1 MRTKIDYGIDLGT
14 TNSAI
19 ARMEN
24 GKPVIIKSDVQ
35 KDTLPSSVA
44 VTPRKSIIVGDAAL
58 AAHRKEKLRAAENS
72 GIVPN
77 SYLEFKTTMGTDITY
92 PSSFLDK
99 KFNSEELSSEVLLK
113 LKSFVKDENVNSI
126 VITVPARFK
135 VPQNEATIKAAK
147 LAGFEVVELLQE
159 PIAAS
164 IAYGL
169 DAKNKDGI
177 WLVFDFGG
185 GTFDVALVKV
195 VQGVMTV
202 IDTAGDNNL
211 GGKDLD
217 LAMVDKLII
226 PYLDEN
232 YSIKSFLKDAVKK
245 EILRTAMKGYAED
258 AKVQLSDNPTVD
270 IATFPGDIR
279 ATDDEGT
286 EFNLNMTITQDELA
300 DVFSPIYQKAIDITK
315 NILTKNNLKGS
326 QLECLILVGGPTFS
340 PIVQNMLKKQITE
353 NVIAKNQM
361 TSVAIGAALYAST
374 KEIGVVATPP
384 PVGTIALDLK
394 YDAAVVGEE
403 VRINVKVA
411 QGSLN
416 KSIPEKLFVVID
428 RDDKVFKSDKK
439 QISERASLIDLLL
452 NKDTSN
458 YFTINLTDD
467 KGNKLEC
474 QPNNFTILEGITTP
488 HAPLPY
494 AWGIEVWNEQKKLS
508 VFEPLKGL
516 EKNQIQNGAVGISN
530 KLRIPKQITGGKV
543 TDVLRIPLYQGEDD
557 ATGKSSFHSNH
568 VVDVIITGETIPGVL
583 PANSEL
589 EVTLKF
595 DNNGTP
601 TCSAFF
607 PLLNHTEE
615 VKVVIEK
622 SAQVDAKWLLKEIK
636 ADINKAEELNEEN
649 NNQLLEK
656 CFSDLNQ
663 LLKDFKNEEG
673 SENGKIRILDDLRK
687 IRLIIEGEADKVE
700 WPKTKQELK
709 DTYYK
714 AEEIVEQISNSG
726 LGSNLNMQKVNAQ
739 LHDFN
744 TKVDQIIIAEDSQL
758 AKETIENID
767 NFIRAIIGGVMPD
780 DGEREANFIEY
791 ADDNFSTIIWIN
803 ASRAR
808 EHINQAKSNINNGG
822 SLQQL
827 KQLCQNISDLI
838 DRTDPRQPRDIPKT
852 N

>member
-24 GKPVIIKSDVQ
+24 GKPVILKSDVQ
-35 KDTLPSSVA
+35 MDTLPSCIA
-44 VTPRKSIIVGDAAL
+44 VTPRKSIIQGVAA
-58 AAHRKEKLRAAENS
+58 AKAYRTEKLRALELNNDGASNA
-72 GIVPN
+72 
-77 SYLEFKTTMGTDITY
+77 YLEFKTTMGTDIPY
-92 PSSFLDK
+92 PSSFLNK
-99 KFNSEELSSEVLLK
+99 EFTSEELSAEILLK

-135 VPQNEATIKAAK
+135 VPQNEATIKAGK

-211 GGKDLD
+211 GGKNLD

-232 YSIKSFLKDAVKK
+232 YSIKSFLKEPKK
-245 EILRTAMKGYAED
+245 EILRNAMKGYAED
-258 AKVQLSDNPTVD
+258 AKVQLSDNPTTD

-286 EFNLNMTITQDELA
+286 EFNLNMTISQEQLA
-300 DVFSPIYQKAIDITK
+300 EVFSPIYQKAIDITK
-315 NILTKNNLKGS
+315 KILSKNNLKGS
-326 QLECLILVGGPTFS
+326 QLECLILVGGPTYS
-340 PIVQNMLKKQITE
+340 PIVQNMLKEQITE

-374 KEIGVVATPP
+374 KEIGVVTPPP

-403 VRINVKVA
+403 VRINVKLA
-411 QGSLN
+411 QGSS
-416 KSIPEKLFVVID
+416 KKEIPENLFVVID

-530 KLRIPKQITGGKV
+530 KLKIPKQITGGKV

-557 ATGKSSFHSNH
+557 AAGKSSFHSNH

-615 VKVVIEK
+615 IKVVIEK
-622 SAQVDAKWLLKEIK
+622 SAQVDGKWLLKEIK
-636 ADINKAEELNEEN
+636 SDIQKAEALNDEN
-649 NNQLLEK
+649 AKPILSK
-656 CFSDLNQ
+656 CISDLNI
-663 LLKDFKNEEG
+663 LLGDFKNEEG
-673 SENGKIRILDDLRK
+673 NENGKIRILDDLRK

-709 DTYYK
+709 DSYYK
-714 AEEIVEQISNSG
+714 AEEIVEQISSSG

-744 TKVDQIIIAEDSQL
+744 TKVDQIIIAEDSQM

-767 NFIRAIIGGVMPD
+767 DFIRAIIGGVMPD

-808 EHINQAKSNINNGG
+808 ENINQAKSNINNGG

-838 DRTDPRQPRDIPKT
+838 DRTDPRQPKDIPQT
-852 N
+852 

>member
-24 GKPVIIKSDVQ
+24 GKPVILKSDVQ
-35 KDTLPSSVA
+35 MDTLPSCIA
-44 VTPRKSIIVGDAAL
+44 VTPRKSIIQGVAA
-58 AAHRKEKLRAAENS
+58 AKAYRTEKLRALELNNDGASNA
-72 GIVPN
+72 
-77 SYLEFKTTMGTDITY
+77 YLEFKTTMGTDIPY
-92 PSSFLDK
+92 PSSFLNK
-99 KFNSEELSSEVLLK
+99 EFTSEELSAEILLK

-135 VPQNEATIKAAK
+135 VPQNEATIKAGK

-211 GGKDLD
+211 GGKNLD

-232 YSIKSFLKDAVKK
+232 YSIKSFLKEQKK
-245 EILRTAMKGYAED
+245 EILRNAMKGYAED
-258 AKVQLSDNPTVD
+258 AKVQLSDNPTTD

-279 ATDDEGT
+279 ANDDEGT
-286 EFNLNMTITQDELA
+286 EFNLNMTISQEQLA
-300 DVFSPIYQKAIDITK
+300 EVFSPIYQKAIDITK
-315 NILTKNNLKGS
+315 KILTKNNLKGS
-326 QLECLILVGGPTFS
+326 QLECLILVGGPTYS
-340 PIVQNMLKKQITE
+340 PIVQNMLKEQITE

-374 KEIGVVATPP
+374 KEIGVVAPPP
-384 PVGTIALDLK
+384 PVGSIALDLK

-403 VRINVKVA
+403 VRINVKLA
-411 QGSLN
+411 QGSS
-416 KSIPEKLFVVID
+416 KKAIPENLFVVID

-530 KLRIPKQITGGKV
+530 KLKIPKQITGGKV

-557 ATGKSSFHSNH
+557 AAGKSSFHSNH

-615 VKVVIEK
+615 IKVVIEK
-622 SAQVDAKWLLKEIK
+622 SAQVDGKWLLKEIK
-636 ADINKAEELNEEN
+636 SDIQKAEALNDEN
-649 NNQLLEK
+649 PKPILAK
-656 CFSDLNQ
+656 CISDLNI
-663 LLKDFKNEEG
+663 LLGDFKNEEG
-673 SENGKIRILDDLRK
+673 NENGKIRILDDLRK

-709 DTYYK
+709 DSYYK
-714 AEEIVEQISNSG
+714 AEEIVEQISSSG

-744 TKVDQIIIAEDSQL
+744 TKVDQIIIAEDSQM

-767 NFIRAIIGGVMPD
+767 DFIRAIIGGVMPD

-808 EHINQAKSNINNGG
+808 ENINQAKSNINNGG

-838 DRTDPRQPRDIPKT
+838 DRTDPRQPIDIPQT
-852 N
+852 

>member
-19 ARMEN
+19 ARMEK
-24 GKPVIIKSDVQ
+24 GKPVILKSDVQ

-44 VTPRKSIIVGDAAL
+44 VTPRKSIILGDAAL
-58 AAHRKEKLRAAENS
+58 AAHRKEKLRALELLDN
-72 GIVPN
+72 GFNN
-77 SYLEFKTTMGTDITY
+77 SYIEFKTTMGTDIPY

-99 KFNSEELSSEVLLK
+99 EFNSEELSAEVLLK

-126 VITVPARFK
+126 VITIPARFK
-135 VPQNEATIKAAK
+135 VPQNEATIKAGK

-185 GTFDVALVKV
+185 GTFDVALVKI

-232 YSIKSFLKDAVKK
+232 YSIKSFLKDSSKK
-245 EILRTAMKGYAED
+245 EILRNAMKGFAED
-258 AKVQLSDNPTVD
+258 AKVQLSDNPTTD
-270 IATFPGDIR
+270 IATFSGEIR
-279 ATDDEGT
+279 ATDDEGI
-286 EFNLNMTITQDELA
+286 EFNLNMTISQEQLA
-300 DVFSPIYQKAIDITK
+300 EVFSPIYQKAIDITK
-315 NILTKNNLKGS
+315 KILSKNSLKGS
-326 QLECLILVGGPTFS
+326 QLECLILVGGPTYS
-340 PIVQNMLKKQITE
+340 PIVQNMLKEQITE

-374 KEIGVVATPP
+374 KEIGVVAPPP

-403 VRINVKVA
+403 VRINVKLTKGA
-411 QGSLN
+411 N
-416 KSIPEKLFVVID
+416 KNIPEKLFVVIV
-428 RDDKVFKSDKK
+428 RDDKVFSSDKK
-439 QISERASLIDLLL
+439 QISEKASLIDLLL

-458 YFTINLTDD
+458 YFTINLTDE
-467 KGNKLEC
+467 KGNKLDC

-557 ATGKSSFHSNH
+557 DAAGKSSFHSNH

-595 DNNGTP
+595 DKNGTP

-622 SAQVDAKWLLKEIK
+622 SAQVNATWLLKEIK
-636 ADINKAEELNEEN
+636 ADIKKAEELNDEN
-649 NNQLLEK
+649 NSQLLQK
-656 CFSDLNQ
+656 CISDLNI

-673 SENGKIRILDDLRK
+673 NENGKIRILDDLRK

-709 DTYYK
+709 DSYYK
-714 AEEIVEQISNSG
+714 AEGVVEQIKSSG
-726 LGSNLNMQKVNAQ
+726 LGSNLNMQKVEAQ
-739 LHDFN
+739 LKDFN
-744 TKVDQIIIAEDSQL
+744 SKVDQIIIAENLQM

-767 NFIRAIIGGVMPD
+767 DFIRAIIGGVMPD
-780 DGEREANFIEY
+780 DGEREAIFIEY
-791 ADDNFSTIIWIN
+791 YDNKFTEVKWLN
-803 ASRAR
+803 TSRAR
-808 EHINQAKSNINNGG
+808 EFINQAKSNIDNGG

-827 KQLCQNISDLI
+827 KQMCKQVSDLV
-838 DRTDPRQPRDIPKT
+838 DWSDPNQPVGIPKK
-852 N
+852 

>member
-24 GKPVIIKSDVQ
+24 GKPVILKSDVQ
-35 KDTLPSSVA
+35 MDTLPSCIA
-44 VTPRKSIIVGDAAL
+44 VTPRKSIIQGVAA
-58 AAHRKEKLRAAENS
+58 AKAYRTEKLRTLELNNDGVSNA
-72 GIVPN
+72 
-77 SYLEFKTTMGTDITY
+77 YLEFKTTMGTDIPY
-92 PSSFLDK
+92 PSSFLNK
-99 KFNSEELSSEVLLK
+99 EFTSEELSAEILLK

-135 VPQNEATIKAAK
+135 VPQNEATIKAGK

-211 GGKDLD
+211 GGKNLD

-232 YSIKSFLKDAVKK
+232 YSIKSFLKEPKK
-245 EILRTAMKGYAED
+245 EILRNAMKGYAED
-258 AKVQLSDNPTVD
+258 AKVQLSDNPTTD

-286 EFNLNMTITQDELA
+286 EFNLNMTISQEQLA
-300 DVFSPIYQKAIDITK
+300 EVFSPIYQKAIDITK
-315 NILTKNNLKGS
+315 KILTKNNLKGS
-326 QLECLILVGGPTFS
+326 QLECLILVGGPTYS
-340 PIVQNMLKKQITE
+340 PIVQNMLKEQITE

-374 KEIGVVATPP
+374 KEIGVVAPPP

-403 VRINVKVA
+403 VRINVKLA
-411 QGSLN
+411 QGSS
-416 KSIPEKLFVVID
+416 KKAIPENLFVVID

-530 KLRIPKQITGGKV
+530 KLKIPKQITGGKV

-557 ATGKSSFHSNH
+557 AAGKSSFHSNH

-615 VKVVIEK
+615 IKVVIEK
-622 SAQVDAKWLLKEIK
+622 SAQVDGKWLLKEIK
-636 ADINKAEELNEEN
+636 SDIQKAEALNDEN
-649 NNQLLEK
+649 PKPIIAK
-656 CFSDLNQ
+656 CISDLNI
-663 LLKDFKNEEG
+663 LLGDFKNEEG
-673 SENGKIRILDDLRK
+673 NENGKIRILDDLRK

-709 DTYYK
+709 DSYYK
-714 AEEIVEQISNSG
+714 AEEIVEQISSSG

-744 TKVDQIIIAEDSQL
+744 TKVDQIIIAEDSQM

-767 NFIRAIIGGVMPD
+767 DFIRAIIGGVMPD

-808 EHINQAKSNINNGG
+808 ENINQAKSNINNGG

-838 DRTDPRQPRDIPKT
+838 DRTDPRQPKDIPQT
-852 N
+852 

>member
-24 GKPVIIKSDVQ
+24 GKPVILKSDVQ
-35 KDTLPSSVA
+35 MDTLPSCIA
-44 VTPRKSIIVGDAAL
+44 VTPRKSIIQGVAA
-58 AAHRKEKLRAAENS
+58 AKAYRTEKLRALELNNDGASNA
-72 GIVPN
+72 
-77 SYLEFKTTMGTDITY
+77 YLEFKTTMGTDIPY
-92 PSSFLDK
+92 PSSFLNK
-99 KFNSEELSSEVLLK
+99 EFTSEELSAEILLK

-135 VPQNEATIKAAK
+135 VPQNEATIKAGK

-211 GGKDLD
+211 GGKNLD

-232 YSIKSFLKDAVKK
+232 YSIKSFLKEPKK
-245 EILRTAMKGYAED
+245 EILRNAMKGYAED
-258 AKVQLSDNPTVD
+258 AKVQLSDNPTTD

-286 EFNLNMTITQDELA
+286 EFNLNMTISQEQLA
-300 DVFSPIYQKAIDITK
+300 EVFSPIYQKAIDITK
-315 NILTKNNLKGS
+315 KILSKNNLKGS
-326 QLECLILVGGPTFS
+326 QLECLILVGGPTYS
-340 PIVQNMLKKQITE
+340 PIVQNMLKEQITE

-374 KEIGVVATPP
+374 KEIGVVAPPP

-411 QGSLN
+411 QGSS
-416 KSIPEKLFVVID
+416 KKAIPENLFVVID

-467 KGNKLEC
+467 KGNKIDC

-494 AWGIEVWNEQKKLS
+494 AWGIEVWNEQKKLT

-530 KLRIPKQITGGKV
+530 KLKIPKQITGGKV

-557 ATGKSSFHSNH
+557 AAGKSSFHSNH

-636 ADINKAEELNEEN
+636 ADINKAEELNDEN

-656 CFSDLNQ
+656 CISDLNQ

-709 DTYYK
+709 DSYYK
-714 AEEIVEQISNSG
+714 AEERVEQITNSG

-739 LHDFN
+739 MHDFN
-744 TKVDQIIIAEDSQL
+744 TKVDQIIIAEDSQM

-767 NFIRAIIGGVMPD
+767 DFIRAIIGGVMPD

-791 ADDNFSTIIWIN
+791 ADDNFTTIIWIN

-827 KQLCQNISDLI
+827 KQLCQQISDSI
-838 DRTDPRQPRDIPKT
+838 DRTDPNQPPIPKI
-852 N
+852 

>member
-24 GKPVIIKSDVQ
+24 GKPVILKSDVQ
-35 KDTLPSSVA
+35 MDTLPSCIA
-44 VTPRKSIIVGDAAL
+44 VTPRKSIIQGVAA
-58 AAHRKEKLRAAENS
+58 AKAYRTEKLRALELNNDGASNA
-72 GIVPN
+72 
-77 SYLEFKTTMGTDITY
+77 YLEFKTTMGTDIPY
-92 PSSFLDK
+92 PSSFLNK
-99 KFNSEELSSEVLLK
+99 EFTSEELSAEILLK

-135 VPQNEATIKAAK
+135 VPQNEATIKAGK

-211 GGKDLD
+211 GGKNLD

-232 YSIKSFLKDAVKK
+232 YSIKSFLKEPKK
-245 EILRTAMKGYAED
+245 EILRNAMKGYAED
-258 AKVQLSDNPTVD
+258 AKVQLSDNPTTD

-286 EFNLNMTITQDELA
+286 EFNLNMTISQEQLA
-300 DVFSPIYQKAIDITK
+300 EVFSPIYQKAIDITK
-315 NILTKNNLKGS
+315 KILTKNNLKGS
-326 QLECLILVGGPTFS
+326 QLECLILVGGPTYS
-340 PIVQNMLKKQITE
+340 PIVQNMLKEQITE

-374 KEIGVVATPP
+374 KEIGVVAPPP

-403 VRINVKVA
+403 VRINVKLA
-411 QGSLN
+411 QGSS
-416 KSIPEKLFVVID
+416 KKAIPENLFVVID

-530 KLRIPKQITGGKV
+530 KLKIPKQITGGKV

-557 ATGKSSFHSNH
+557 AAGKSSFHSNH

-583 PANSEL
+583 PANAEL

-615 VKVVIEK
+615 IKVVIEK
-622 SAQVDAKWLLKEIK
+622 SAQVDGKWLLKEIK
-636 ADINKAEELNEEN
+636 SDIQKAEALNDEN
-649 NNQLLEK
+649 PKPILAK
-656 CFSDLNQ
+656 CISDLNI
-663 LLKDFKNEEG
+663 LLGDFKNEEG
-673 SENGKIRILDDLRK
+673 NENGKIRILDDLRK

-709 DTYYK
+709 DSYYK
-714 AEEIVEQISNSG
+714 AEEIVEQISSSG

-744 TKVDQIIIAEDSQL
+744 TKVDQIIIAEDSQM

-767 NFIRAIIGGVMPD
+767 DFIRAIIGGVMPD

-808 EHINQAKSNINNGG
+808 ENINQAKSNINNGG

-838 DRTDPRQPRDIPKT
+838 DRTDPRQPKDIPQT
-852 N
+852 

>member
-24 GKPVIIKSDVQ
+24 GKPVILKSDVQ
-35 KDTLPSSVA
+35 MDTLPSCIA
-44 VTPRKSIIVGDAAL
+44 VTPRKSIIQGVAAL
-58 AAHRKEKLRAAENS
+58 KAYRTEKLRAAENAGS
-72 GIVPN
+72 DSN
-77 SYLEFKTTMGTDITY
+77 AYLEFKTTMGTDITY
-92 PSSFLDK
+92 PSSFLNK
-99 KFNSEELSSEVLLK
+99 EFTSEELSAEILLK

-135 VPQNEATIKAAK
+135 VPQNEATIKAGK

-211 GGKDLD
+211 GGKNLD

-226 PYLDEN
+226 PYLDVN
-232 YSIKSFLKDAVKK
+232 YSIKSFLKEPKK
-245 EILRTAMKGYAED
+245 EILRNAMKGYAED
-258 AKVQLSDNPTVD
+258 AKVQLSDNPTTD

-286 EFNLNMTITQDELA
+286 EFNLNMTISQEQLA
-300 DVFSPIYQKAIDITK
+300 EVFSPIYQKAIDITK
-315 NILTKNNLKGS
+315 KILTKNNLKGS
-326 QLECLILVGGPTFS
+326 QLECLILVGGPTYS
-340 PIVQNMLKKQITE
+340 PIVQNMLKEQITE

-374 KEIGVVATPP
+374 KEIGVVAPPP

-403 VRINVKVA
+403 VRINVKLA
-411 QGSLN
+411 QGSS
-416 KSIPEKLFVVID
+416 KKAIPENLFVVID

-530 KLRIPKQITGGKV
+530 KLKIPKQITGGKV

-557 ATGKSSFHSNH
+557 AAGKSSFHSNH

-583 PANSEL
+583 PANAEL

-601 TCSAFF
+601 TCSDFF

-615 VKVVIEK
+615 IKVVIEK
-622 SAQVDAKWLLKEIK
+622 SAQVDGKWLLKEIK
-636 ADINKAEELNEEN
+636 SDIQNAEVLNDEN
-649 NNQLLEK
+649 PKPILAK
-656 CFSDLNQ
+656 CISDLNK
-663 LLKDFKNEEG
+663 LLGDFKNEEG
-673 SENGKIRILDDLRK
+673 NENGKIRILDDLRK

-709 DTYYK
+709 DSYYK
-714 AEEIVEQISNSG
+714 AEEIVEQISSSG

-744 TKVDQIIIAEDSQL
+744 TKVDHIIIAEDSQM

-767 NFIRAIIGGVMPD
+767 DFIRAIIRGVMPD

-808 EHINQAKSNINNGG
+808 ENINQAKSNINNGG

-838 DRTDPRQPRDIPKT
+838 NRTDPRQPIDIPQT
-852 N
+852 

>member
-24 GKPVIIKSDVQ
+24 GKPVILKSDVQ

-44 VTPRKSIIVGDAAL
+44 ITPRKSIILGDAAL
-58 AAHRKEKLRAAENS
+58 AAHRKEKLRALELLDN
-72 GIVPN
+72 GFTN
-77 SYLEFKTTMGTDITY
+77 SYIEFKTTMGTDIPY

-99 KFNSEELSSEVLLK
+99 EFTSEELSAEVLIK

-126 VITVPARFK
+126 VITIPARFK
-135 VPQNEATIKAAK
+135 VPQNEATLKAGK

-226 PYLDEN
+226 PYLDAN
-232 YSIKSFLKDAVKK
+232 YSIKSFLKDSSKK
-245 EILRTAMKGYAED
+245 EILRNAMKGYAED
-258 AKVQLSDNPTVD
+258 AKVQLSDNPTTD

-279 ATDDEGT
+279 ATDDDET
-286 EFNLNMTITQDELA
+286 EFNLNMTITQEQLA
-300 DVFSPIYQKAIDITK
+300 EVFSPIYQKAIDITK
-315 NILTKNNLKGS
+315 KILSKNNLKGS
-326 QLECLILVGGPTFS
+326 QLECLILVGGPTYS
-340 PIVQNMLKKQITE
+340 PIVQSMLKEQITE

-374 KEIGVVATPP
+374 KEIGVEAAPP

-411 QGSLN
+411 KGSSN
-416 KSIPEKLFVVID
+416 NDIPEKLFVVID

-458 YFTINLTDD
+458 YFTINLTDE
-467 KGNKLEC
+467 KGNKLDC

-508 VFEPLKGL
+508 VFEPLIGL

-530 KLRIPKQITGGKV
+530 KLKIPKQITGGKA

-557 ATGKSSFHSNH
+557 AAGKSSFHSNH

-595 DNNGTP
+595 DKNGTP

-615 VKVVIEK
+615 VKVVMEK
-622 SAQVDAKWLLKEIK
+622 SAQVNATWLLKEIK
-636 ADINKAEELNEEN
+636 ADIKKAEELNDEN
-649 NNQLLEK
+649 NSQLLQK
-656 CFSDLNQ
+656 CISDLNV

-673 SENGKIRILDDLRK
+673 NENGKIRILDDLRK

-709 DTYYK
+709 DSYYK
-714 AEEIVEQISNSG
+714 AEEVVEQIKSSG

-739 LHDFN
+739 LQDFN
-744 TKVDQIIIAEDSQL
+744 TKVDQIIIAENLQM

-767 NFIRAIIGGVMPD
+767 DFIRAIIGGVMPD
-780 DGEREANFIEY
+780 DGEREAKFIEY
-791 ADDNFSTIIWIN
+791 YDNKFTEVKWLN
-803 ASRAR
+803 TSRAR
-808 EHINQAKSNINNGG
+808 QFINQAKSNIDNGG

-827 KQLCQNISDLI
+827 KQMCKQVSDLV
-838 DRTDPRQPRDIPKT
+838 DWSDPNQPPGIPKK
-852 N
+852 

>member
-24 GKPVIIKSDVQ
+24 GKPVILKSDVQ

-44 VTPRKSIIVGDAAL
+44 VTPRKSVIVGDAAL
-58 AAHRKEKLRAAENS
+58 SAHRKEKLRAAENTGS
-72 GIVPN
+72 VSNAYI
-77 SYLEFKTTMGTDITY
+77 EFKTTMGTDITY
-92 PSSFLDK
+92 PSSFLNK
-99 KFNSEELSSEVLLK
+99 EFTSEELSAEILLK

-135 VPQNEATIKAAK
+135 VPQNEATIKAGK

-169 DAKNKDGI
+169 DAKNKNGI

-195 VQGVMTV
+195 EKGVMTV

-232 YSIKSFLKDAVKK
+232 YSIKSFLKDPSKK
-245 EILRTAMKGYAED
+245 EILRIAVKGYAED
-258 AKVQLSDNPTVD
+258 AKVQLSNNPTVD
-270 IATFPGDIR
+270 IATYPGDIR

-286 EFNLNMTITQDELA
+286 EFNLNMTITQGQLA
-300 DVFSPIYQKAIDITK
+300 EAFSPIYQKSIDITK
-315 NILTKNNLKGS
+315 KILTKNNLKGS
-326 QLECLILVGGPTFS
+326 QLECLILVGGPTYS
-340 PIVQNMLKKQITE
+340 PIVQNMLKEQITE
-353 NVIAKNQM
+353 NVIAKKQM

-374 KEIGVVATPP
+374 KEIGVVTPPP
-384 PVGTIALDLK
+384 PVGTIALDIK

-411 QGSLN
+411 KGSAN
-416 KSIPEKLFVVID
+416 KNVPEKLFVVID
-428 RDDKVFKSDKK
+428 RGDKVFSSDKK
-439 QISERASLIDLLL
+439 QISEKASLIDLLL
-452 NKDTSN
+452 NKDDSN
-458 YFTINLTDD
+458 YFTIDLTDD
-467 KGNKLEC
+467 KGNKLDC

-530 KLRIPKQITGGKV
+530 KLRIPKQITGGKL

-557 ATGKSSFHSNH
+557 DAGKSSFHSNH
-568 VVDVIITGETIPGVL
+568 VVDVVITGETIPGVL

-607 PLLNHTEE
+607 PLLNHMEE
-615 VKVVIEK
+615 IKVVIER
-622 SAQVDAKWLLKEIK
+622 SAQVDGKWLLKEIK
-636 ADINKAEELNEEN
+636 ADIKKAEELNDEN
-649 NNQLLEK
+649 NSQLLQK
-656 CFSDLNQ
+656 CISDLNV

-673 SENGKIRILDDLRK
+673 NENGKIRILDDLRK

-709 DTYYK
+709 DSYYK
-714 AEEIVEQISNSG
+714 AEEVVEQIKSSG
-726 LGSNLNMQKVNAQ
+726 LESNLNMQKVNAQ
-739 LHDFN
+739 LQDFN
-744 TKVDQIIIAEDSQL
+744 TKVDQIIIAENLQM

-767 NFIRAIIGGVMPD
+767 DFIRAIIGGVMPD
-780 DGEREANFIEY
+780 DGEREADFIEY

-803 ASRAR
+803 DSRAR
-808 EHINQAKSNINNGG
+808 ENINQAKSNINNGG

-827 KQLCQNISDLI
+827 KQLCQNISGLI
-838 DRTDPRQPRDIPKT
+838 DRTDPRQPKDIPQA
-852 N
+852 

>member
-19 ARMEN
+19 SRMEN
-24 GKPVIIKSDVQ
+24 GKPVILKSDVQ
-35 KDTLPSSVA
+35 MDTLPSCIA
-44 VTPRKSIIVGDAAL
+44 VTPRKSIIQGVAAL
-58 AAHRKEKLRAAENS
+58 KAYRTEKLRAAENAGS
-72 GIVPN
+72 DSN
-77 SYLEFKTTMGTDITY
+77 AYLEFKTTMGTDITY
-92 PSSFLDK
+92 PSSFLNK
-99 KFNSEELSSEVLLK
+99 EFTSEELSAEILLK

-135 VPQNEATIKAAK
+135 VPQNEATIKAGK

-195 VQGVMTV
+195 IQGVMTV

-217 LAMVDKLII
+217 LAMIDKLII

-232 YSIKSFLKDAVKK
+232 YSIKSFLKDPLKK
-245 EILRTAMKGYAED
+245 EILRIAMKGYAED
-258 AKVQLSDNPTVD
+258 AKVQLSDNPTYD
-270 IATFPGDIR
+270 ISTFPGEIR
-279 ATDDEGT
+279 ATDDDGT
-286 EFNLNMTITQDELA
+286 EFNLNMTISQEQLA
-300 DVFSPIYQKAIDITK
+300 EVFSPIYQKAIDITK
-315 NILTKNNLKGS
+315 KILTKNNLKGS
-326 QLECLILVGGPTFS
+326 QLECLILVGGPTYS
-340 PIVQNMLKKQITE
+340 PIVQNMLKEQITE

-374 KEIGVVATPP
+374 KEIGVVAPPP

-411 QGSLN
+411 QGSS
-416 KSIPEKLFVVID
+416 KKAIPENLFVVID

-530 KLRIPKQITGGKV
+530 KLKIPKQITGGKV

-557 ATGKSSFHSNH
+557 AAGKSSFHSNH

-601 TCSAFF
+601 TCSAYF

-615 VKVVIEK
+615 IKVLIEK
-622 SAQVDAKWLLKEIK
+622 SAQVDSKWLLKEIK
-636 ADINKAEELNEEN
+636 SDIQKAEALNDEN
-649 NNQLLEK
+649 PKPILAK
-656 CFSDLNQ
+656 CISDLNI
-663 LLKDFKNEEG
+663 LMGDFKNEEG
-673 SENGKIRILDDLRK
+673 NENGKIRILDDLRK
-687 IRLIIEGEADKVE
+687 IRLIIEGEADKLE
-700 WPKTKQELK
+700 WPKIKQELK
-709 DTYYK
+709 ESYYK
-714 AEEIVEQISNSG
+714 AEEIVEQITNSG
-726 LGSNLNMQKVNAQ
+726 LDSNLNMQKVNAQ

-744 TKVDQIIIAEDSQL
+744 TKVDQIIIAEDSQM

-767 NFIRAIIGGVMPD
+767 DFLRAIIGGVMPD
-780 DGEREANFIEY
+780 DGEREANFIEQY
-791 ADDNFSTIIWIN
+791 DNKFSEVKWLN
-803 ASRAR
+803 ASRAK
-808 EHINQAKSNINNGG
+808 EFINQAKSNINNGG

-827 KQLCQNISDLI
+827 KQMCQQISDLV
-838 DRTDPRQPRDIPKT
+838 DWSDPNQPLGIPKK
-852 N
+852 

>member
-19 ARMEN
+19 ARMDN
-24 GKPVIIKSDVQ
+24 GKPVILKSDVQ
-35 KDTLPSSVA
+35 MDTLPSCIA
-44 VTPRKSIIVGDAAL
+44 VTLRKSIIQGVAA
-58 AAHRKEKLRAAENS
+58 AKAYRAEKLRAIELNNDDASNA
-72 GIVPN
+72 
-77 SYLEFKTTMGTDITY
+77 YLEFKTTMGTDIPY
-92 PSSFLDK
+92 PSSLLNKEFT
-99 KFNSEELSSEVLLK
+99 SEELSAEILLK

-135 VPQNEATIKAAK
+135 VPQNEATIKAGK

-211 GGKDLD
+211 GGKNLD

-232 YSIKSFLKDAVKK
+232 YSIKSFLKEPKK
-245 EILRTAMKGYAED
+245 ERLRKAMKGYAED
-258 AKVQLSDNPTVD
+258 AKVQLSDNPTTD
-270 IATFPGDIR
+270 IATFPGDIK

-286 EFNLNMTITQDELA
+286 EFNLNMTISQEQLA
-300 DVFSPIYQKAIDITK
+300 EVFSPIYQKAIDITK
-315 NILTKNNLKGS
+315 EILTKNNLKGS

-340 PIVQNMLKKQITE
+340 PIVQNMLKEQITE

-374 KEIGVVATPP
+374 REIGVPP
-384 PVGTIALDLK
+384 PPPPPETILLEIQ
-394 YDAAVVGEE
+394 YNAAVVGIEE
-403 VRINVKVA
+403 RVNIKLA
-411 QGSLN
+411 QGSSN
-416 KSIPEKLFVVID
+416 KNIPAQLFVTIV
-428 RDDKVFKSDKK
+428 RGDKTFTSDKK

-452 NKDTSN
+452 NKDDSN
-458 YFTINLTDD
+458 YFTINLTDE
-467 KGNKLEC
+467 KGNKYEC

-488 HAPLPY
+488 PTPLPY

-530 KLRIPKQITGGKV
+530 KLKIPKQITGGKV

-557 ATGKSSFHSNH
+557 AAGKSSFHSNH

-615 VKVVIEK
+615 IKVVIEK
-622 SAQVDAKWLLKEIK
+622 SAQVDGKWLLKEIK
-636 ADINKAEELNEEN
+636 SDIQKAEALNDEN
-649 NNQLLEK
+649 DKPILSK
-656 CFSDLNQ
+656 CISDLNI
-663 LLKDFKNEEG
+663 LLGDFKNEEG
-673 SENGKIRILDDLRK
+673 NENGKIRILDDLRK

-709 DTYYK
+709 DSYYK
-714 AEEIVEQISNSG
+714 AEDVVDKIKSSG
-726 LGSNLNMQKVNAQ
+726 LDSNLNMQKVNAQ
-739 LHDFN
+739 LQDFN
-744 TKVDQIIIAEDSQL
+744 TKVDQIIIAENSQL
-758 AKETIENID
+758 AKETIENIND
-767 NFIRAIIGGVMPD
+767 FIQAIIGGVMPD
-780 DGEREANFIEY
+780 DGEREANFIAY
-791 ADDNFSTIIWIN
+791 ADDNFTTIIWLN

-808 EHINQAKSNINNGG
+808 EHINQAKTNIHNGG

-838 DRTDPRQPRDIPKT
+838 DRTDPRQPKDIPQT
-852 N
+852 

>member
-24 GKPVIIKSDVQ
+24 GKPVILKSDVQ
-35 KDTLPSSVA
+35 MDTLPSCIA
-44 VTPRKSIIVGDAAL
+44 VTPRKSIIQGVAA
-58 AAHRKEKLRAAENS
+58 AKAYRTEKLRALELNNDGASNA
-72 GIVPN
+72 
-77 SYLEFKTTMGTDITY
+77 YLEFKTTMGTDIPY
-92 PSSFLDK
+92 PSSFLNK
-99 KFNSEELSSEVLLK
+99 EFTSEELSAEILLK

-135 VPQNEATIKAAK
+135 VPQNEATIKAGK

-211 GGKDLD
+211 GGKNLD

-232 YSIKSFLKDAVKK
+232 YSIKSFLKEPKK
-245 EILRTAMKGYAED
+245 EILRNAMKGYAED
-258 AKVQLSDNPTVD
+258 AKVQLSDNPTTD

-286 EFNLNMTITQDELA
+286 EFNLNMTISQEQLA
-300 DVFSPIYQKAIDITK
+300 EVFSPIYQKAIDITK
-315 NILTKNNLKGS
+315 KILSKNNLKGS
-326 QLECLILVGGPTFS
+326 QLECLILVGGPTYS
-340 PIVQNMLKKQITE
+340 PIVQNMLKEQITE

-361 TSVAIGAALYAST
+361 TSVAIGAALHAST
-374 KEIGVVATPP
+374 KEIGVVAPPP

-411 QGSLN
+411 QGSS
-416 KSIPEKLFVVID
+416 KKAIPENLFVVID

-488 HAPLPY
+488 YAPLPY

-530 KLRIPKQITGGKV
+530 KLKIPKQITGGKI

-557 ATGKSSFHSNH
+557 AAGKSSFHSNH
-568 VVDVIITGETIPGVL
+568 VVDVIITGETIPSVL

-636 ADINKAEELNEEN
+636 ADIKKAEELNEEN

-656 CFSDLNQ
+656 CISDLNV

-687 IRLIIEGEADKVE
+687 IRLIIEGEADKDE

-709 DTYYK
+709 DSYYK
-714 AEEIVEQISNSG
+714 AEEIVEQITNSG

-744 TKVDQIIIAEDSQL
+744 TKVDQIIIAEDSQM

-767 NFIRAIIGGVMPD
+767 DFIRAIIGGVMPD
-780 DGEREANFIEY
+780 DGEREANFIKY
-791 ADDNFSTIIWIN
+791 ADDNFATIIWIN

-827 KQLCQNISDLI
+827 KQLCQQISDLI
-838 DRTDPRQPRDIPKT
+838 DRTDPRQPSDIPQI
-852 N
+852 

>member
-24 GKPVIIKSDVQ
+24 GKPVILKSDVQ
-35 KDTLPSSVA
+35 MDTLPSCIA
-44 VTPRKSIIVGDAAL
+44 VTPRKSIIQGVAA
-58 AAHRKEKLRAAENS
+58 AKAYRTEKLRALELNNDGASNA
-72 GIVPN
+72 
-77 SYLEFKTTMGTDITY
+77 YLEFKTTMGTDIPY
-92 PSSFLDK
+92 PSSFLNK
-99 KFNSEELSSEVLLK
+99 EFTSEELSAEILLK

-135 VPQNEATIKAAK
+135 VPQNEATIKAGK

-211 GGKDLD
+211 GGKNLD

-232 YSIKSFLKDAVKK
+232 YSIKSFLKEPKK
-245 EILRTAMKGYAED
+245 EILRNAMKGYAED
-258 AKVQLSDNPTVD
+258 AKVQLSDNPTTD

-286 EFNLNMTITQDELA
+286 EFNLNMTISQEQLA
-300 DVFSPIYQKAIDITK
+300 EVFSPIYQKAIDITK
-315 NILTKNNLKGS
+315 KILTKNNLKGS
-326 QLECLILVGGPTFS
+326 QLECLILVGGPTYS
-340 PIVQNMLKKQITE
+340 PIVQNMLKEQITE

-374 KEIGVVATPP
+374 KEIGVVAPPP
-384 PVGTIALDLK
+384 PVGSIALDLK

-403 VRINVKVA
+403 VRINVKLA
-411 QGSLN
+411 QGSS
-416 KSIPEKLFVVID
+416 KKAIPENLFVVID

-530 KLRIPKQITGGKV
+530 KLKIPKQITGGKV

-557 ATGKSSFHSNH
+557 AAGKSSFHSNH

-615 VKVVIEK
+615 IKVVIEK
-622 SAQVDAKWLLKEIK
+622 SAQVDGKWLLKEIK
-636 ADINKAEELNEEN
+636 SDIQKAEALNDEN
-649 NNQLLEK
+649 PKPILAK
-656 CFSDLNQ
+656 CISDLNI
-663 LLKDFKNEEG
+663 LLGDFKNEEG
-673 SENGKIRILDDLRK
+673 NENGKIRILDDLRK

-709 DTYYK
+709 DSYYK
-714 AEEIVEQISNSG
+714 AEEIVEQISSSG

-744 TKVDQIIIAEDSQL
+744 TKVDQIIIAEDSQM

-767 NFIRAIIGGVMPD
+767 DFIRAIIGGVMPD

-808 EHINQAKSNINNGG
+808 ENINQAKSNINNGG

-838 DRTDPRQPRDIPKT
+838 DRTDPRQPIDIPQT
-852 N
+852 

>member
-1 MRTKIDYGIDLGT
+1 
-14 TNSAI
+14 
-19 ARMEN
+19 
-24 GKPVIIKSDVQ
+24 
-35 KDTLPSSVA
+35 
-44 VTPRKSIIVGDAAL
+44 
-58 AAHRKEKLRAAENS
+58 
-72 GIVPN
+72 
-77 SYLEFKTTMGTDITY
+77 MGTDITY
-92 PSSFLDK
+92 PSSFLNK
-99 KFNSEELSSEVLLK
+99 EFTSEELSAEILLK

-135 VPQNEATIKAAK
+135 VPQNEATIKAGK

-232 YSIKSFLKDAVKK
+232 YSIKSFLKDSSKK
-245 EILRTAMKGYAED
+245 EILRNAMKDYAVD
-258 AKVQLSDNPTVD
+258 AKVQLSDNPTTD

-279 ATDDEGT
+279 ATDDDGT
-286 EFNLNMTITQDELA
+286 EFNLNMTITQEDLA
-300 DVFSPIYQKAIDITK
+300 EVFSPIYQKAIDITK
-315 NILTKNNLKGS
+315 KILSKNNLKGS

-340 PIVQNMLKKQITE
+340 PIVQNMLKEQITE

-411 QGSLN
+411 QGKSN
-416 KSIPEKLFVVID
+416 KAIPEKLFVVID

-508 VFEPLKGL
+508 IFEPLKGL
-516 EKNQIQNGAVGISN
+516 GKNQIQNGAVGISN
-530 KLRIPKQITGGKV
+530 KLKIPKQITGGKV
-543 TDVLRIPLYQGEDD
+543 SDVLRIPLYQGEDD
-557 ATGKSSFHSNH
+557 AAGKSSFHSNH

-601 TCSAFF
+601 TCFAFF

-615 VKVVIEK
+615 IKVVIEK
-622 SAQVDAKWLLKEIK
+622 SAQVEGKWLLKEIK
-636 ADINKAEELNEEN
+636 SDIQKAEALNDEN
-649 NNQLLEK
+649 AKPILAK
-656 CFSDLNQ
+656 CISDLNV
-663 LLKDFKNEEG
+663 LLGDFKNEEG
-673 SENGKIRILDDLRK
+673 NENGKIRILDDLRK
-687 IRLIIEGEADKVE
+687 IRLIIEGEAEKGE

-709 DTYYK
+709 DSYYK
-714 AEEIVEQISNSG
+714 AEEIVEKISNSG
-726 LGSNLNMQKVNAQ
+726 LESNLNMQKVNAQ

-744 TKVDQIIIAEDSQL
+744 TKVDQIIIAEDLQM

-767 NFIRAIIGGVMPD
+767 DFIRAIIGGVMPD
-780 DGEREANFIEY
+780 DGEKEANFVEHY
-791 ADDNFSTIIWIN
+791 DNKFSEVIWLN
-803 ASRAR
+803 ATRAR
-808 EHINQAKSNINNGG
+808 EIINQAKSNINNGG

-827 KQLCQNISDLI
+827 KQLCQQISDLV
-838 DRTDPRQPRDIPKT
+838 DWSDPKQPKDIPK

>member
-24 GKPVIIKSDVQ
+24 GKPVILKSDVQ

-44 VTPRKSIIVGDAAL
+44 ITPRKSIISGDAAL
-58 AAHRKEKLRAAENS
+58 AAHRKEKLRALELLDN
-72 GIVPN
+72 GFTN
-77 SYLEFKTTMGTDITY
+77 SYIEFKTTMGTDIPY

-99 KFNSEELSSEVLLK
+99 EFTSEELSAEVLIK

-126 VITVPARFK
+126 VITIPARFK
-135 VPQNEATIKAAK
+135 VPQNEATLKAGK

-226 PYLDEN
+226 PYLDAN
-232 YSIKSFLKDAVKK
+232 YSIKSFLKDSSKK
-245 EILRTAMKGYAED
+245 EILRNAMKGFAED
-258 AKVQLSDNPTVD
+258 AKVQLSDNPTTD
-270 IATFPGDIR
+270 IATFSGEIR

-286 EFNLNMTITQDELA
+286 EFNLNMTITQEQLTE
-300 DVFSPIYQKAIDITK
+300 VFSPIYQKAIDITK
-315 NILTKNNLKGS
+315 KILTKNNLKGS
-326 QLECLILVGGPTFS
+326 QLECLILVGGPTYS
-340 PIVQNMLKKQITE
+340 PIVQNMLKEQITE

-374 KEIGVVATPP
+374 KEIGVVAPPP

-403 VRINVKVA
+403 VRINVKLA
-411 QGSLN
+411 QGSS
-416 KSIPEKLFVVID
+416 KKAIPENLFVVIY

-488 HAPLPY
+488 HAPLPF

-530 KLRIPKQITGGKV
+530 KLKIPKQITGGKA

-557 ATGKSSFHSNH
+557 AAGKSSFHSNH
-568 VVDVIITGETIPGVL
+568 VVDVIITAETIPGVL

-595 DNNGTP
+595 DKNGTP

-622 SAQVDAKWLLKEIK
+622 SAQVNATWLLKEIK
-636 ADINKAEELNEEN
+636 ADIKKAEELNDEN
-649 NNQLLEK
+649 NSQLLQK
-656 CFSDLNQ
+656 CISDLNV

-673 SENGKIRILDDLRK
+673 NENGKIRILDDLRK

-709 DTYYK
+709 DSYYK
-714 AEEIVEQISNSG
+714 AEEVVEQIKSSG

-739 LHDFN
+739 LQDFN
-744 TKVDQIIIAEDSQL
+744 TKVDQIIIAENLQM

-767 NFIRAIIGGVMPD
+767 DFIRAIIGGVMPD
-780 DGEREANFIEY
+780 DGEREAKFIEY
-791 ADDNFSTIIWIN
+791 YDNKFTEVKWLN
-803 ASRAR
+803 TSRAR
-808 EHINQAKSNINNGG
+808 QFINQAKSNIDNGG

-827 KQLCQNISDLI
+827 KQMCKQVSDLV
-838 DRTDPRQPRDIPKT
+838 DWSDPNQPVGIPKK
-852 N
+852 

>member
-24 GKPVIIKSDVQ
+24 GKPVILKSDVQ
-35 KDTLPSSVA
+35 MDTIPSCIA
-44 VTPRKSIIVGDAAL
+44 VTPRKSIIQGVAAL
-58 AAHRKEKLRAAENS
+58 KAYRTEKLRLLELNDNVDSNA
-72 GIVPN
+72 
-77 SYLEFKTTMGTDITY
+77 YLEFKTTMGSDITY
-92 PSSFLDK
+92 PSSFLNK
-99 KFNSEELSSEVLLK
+99 EFTSEELSAEILLK

-135 VPQNEATIKAAK
+135 VPQNEDTIKAGK

-195 VQGVMTV
+195 VQGIMTV

-217 LAMVDKLII
+217 LAIVDKLII

-232 YSIKSFLKDAVKK
+232 YSIKSFLKDTSKK
-245 EILRTAMKGYAED
+245 EILRNAMKGYAED
-258 AKVQLSDNPTVD
+258 AKVQLSDNPSTD
-270 IATFPGDIR
+270 IATFPGEIR
-279 ATDDEGT
+279 ATDDDGT
-286 EFNLNMTITQDELA
+286 EFNLNMTITQDQLA
-300 DVFSPIYQKAIDITK
+300 EVFSPIYQKAIDITK

-340 PIVQNMLKKQITE
+340 PIVQNMLKEQITE

-374 KEIGVVATPP
+374 KEIGVVAPPP

-403 VRINVKVA
+403 VRINVK
-411 QGSLN
+411 LPKDTN
-416 KSIPEKLFVVID
+416 KNIPEKLFVVID
-428 RDDKVFKSDKK
+428 RGDKVFSSDKK
-439 QISERASLIDLLL
+439 QISEKASLIDLIL
-452 NKDTSN
+452 NKDDSN

-474 QPNNFTILEGITTP
+474 EPNNFTILEGITTP
-488 HAPLPY
+488 PAPLPY

-557 ATGKSSFHSNH
+557 AAGKSSFHSNH
-568 VVDVIITGETIPGVL
+568 VVDVIITGEIIPGVL

-615 VKVVIEK
+615 IKLEFTK
-622 SAQVDAKWLLKEIK
+622 SAQVDSKWLLKEIK
-636 ADINKAEELNEEN
+636 TDIKNAEELNEEN

-656 CFSDLNQ
+656 CISDLNQ

-709 DTYYK
+709 DSYYK
-714 AEEIVEQISNSG
+714 AEEIVEQITNSG

-744 TKVDQIIIAEDSQL
+744 TKVDQIIIAENSQM

-767 NFIRAIIGGVMPD
+767 DFIRAIIGGVMPD

-791 ADDNFSTIIWIN
+791 ADDNFATIIWIN

-808 EHINQAKSNINNGG
+808 EHINQAKSNINNRG

-827 KQLCQNISDLI
+827 KQLCIQINGLI
-838 DRTDPRQPRDIPKT
+838 DKTDPRQPKDIPQT
-852 N
+852 

>member
-24 GKPVIIKSDVQ
+24 GKPVILKSDVQ
-35 KDTLPSSVA
+35 MDTLPSCIS
-44 VTPRKSIIVGDAAL
+44 VTPRKVIMHGLSAIGL
-58 AAHRKEKLRAAENS
+58 YRKEKLLSIETFEKGKTNS
-72 GIVPN
+72 F
-77 SYLEFKTTMGTDITY
+77 LEFKTTMGTEILY
-92 PSSFLDK
+92 NSSNLNKDFT
-99 KFNSEELSSEVLLK
+99 SEELSAEILLK
-113 LKSFVKDENVNSI
+113 LKSFIPDENVKSI

-135 VPQNEATIKAAK
+135 IPQNEATIKAGK

-185 GTFDVALVKV
+185 GTFDAALVKV
-195 VQGVMTV
+195 EQGIMTV
-202 IDTAGDNNL
+202 LNTAGDNNL

-217 LAMVDKLII
+217 LAIVDKLII
-226 PYLDEN
+226 PYLEKN
-232 YSIKSFLKDAVKK
+232 YIIKNILRDSEKK
-245 EILRTAMKGYAED
+245 EMLRVAMKGFAED
-258 AKVQLSDNPTVD
+258 AKVQLSANPIGYIETYD
-270 IATFPGDIR
+270 GDIN
-279 ATDDEGT
+279 ATDDEGRK
-286 EFNLNMTITQDELA
+286 FNLNIEINQEELV
-300 DVFSPIYQKAIDITK
+300 DVLSPFFQKAINITK
-315 NILTKNNLKGS
+315 QILVKNNLKGS
-326 QLECLILVGGPTFS
+326 ELECLILVGGPTYS
-340 PIVQNMLKKQITE
+340 PIVQSMLKEQITTK
-353 NVIAKNQM
+353 VIAKNQM

-374 KEIGVVATPP
+374 REIGVPP
-384 PVGTIALDLK
+384 PPPPPETILLEIQ
-394 YDAAVVGEE
+394 YNAAVVGIEE
-403 VRINVKVA
+403 RVNIKLA
-411 QGSLN
+411 QGSSN
-416 KSIPEKLFVVID
+416 KNIPAKLFVTID
-428 RDDKVFKSDKK
+428 RGDKTFSSNKK

-452 NKDTSN
+452 NKDDSN
-458 YFTINLTDD
+458 YFTINLTDE
-467 KGNKLEC
+467 KGNKYEC

-488 HAPLPY
+488 PTPLPY

-508 VFEPLKGL
+508 VFEPLIGL

-557 ATGKSSFHSNH
+557 AAGKSSFHSNH

-615 VKVVIEK
+615 IKVVIEK
-622 SAQVDAKWLLKEIK
+622 SAQVDGKWLLKEIK
-636 ADINKAEELNEEN
+636 SDIQKAEALNDEN
-649 NNQLLEK
+649 NSQLLQK
-656 CFSDLNQ
+656 CISDLNV

-709 DTYYK
+709 DSYYK
-714 AEEIVEQISNSG
+714 AEEIVEKITNSG
-726 LGSNLNMQKVNAQ
+726 LSANLDMQKVNAQ
-739 LHDFN
+739 LQDFN
-744 TKVDQIIIAEDSQL
+744 TKVDQIINAENLQM

-767 NFIRAIIGGVMPD
+767 DFIRAIIEGVMPD
-780 DGEREANFIEY
+780 DGEREAKFIEY
-791 ADDNFSTIIWIN
+791 YDNKFTEVKWLN
-803 ASRAR
+803 TSRAR
-808 EHINQAKSNINNGG
+808 QFINQAKSNIDNGG

-827 KQLCQNISDLI
+827 KQMCKQVSDLV
-838 DRTDPRQPRDIPKT
+838 DWSDPNQPPGIPKK
-852 N
+852 

>member
-24 GKPVIIKSDVQ
+24 GKPVILKSDVQ
-35 KDTLPSSVA
+35 MDTLPSCIA
-44 VTPRKSIIVGDAAL
+44 VTPRKSIIQGVAA
-58 AAHRKEKLRAAENS
+58 AKVYRTEKLRALELNNDSASNA
-72 GIVPN
+72 
-77 SYLEFKTTMGTDITY
+77 YLEFKTTMGTDIPY
-92 PSSFLDK
+92 PSSFLNK
-99 KFNSEELSSEVLLK
+99 EFTSEELSAEILLK

-126 VITVPARFK
+126 VITIPARFK
-135 VPQNEATIKAAK
+135 VPQNEATIKAGK

-195 VQGVMTV
+195 VQGIMTV

-232 YSIKSFLKDAVKK
+232 YSIKSFLKDSSKK
-245 EILRTAMKGYAED
+245 EILRNAMKGYAED
-258 AKVQLSDNPTVD
+258 AKVQLSGNPTTD

-279 ATDDEGT
+279 ATDDDGT
-286 EFNLNMTITQDELA
+286 EFNLNMTITQEQLA
-300 DVFSPIYQKAIDITK
+300 VVFGPVYQKAIDITK

-326 QLECLILVGGPTFS
+326 QLECLILVGGPTYS
-340 PIVQNMLKKQITE
+340 PIVQSMLKEQITE

-374 KEIGVVATPP
+374 KEIGVVAPPP

-403 VRINVKVA
+403 VRVNVKVA
-411 QGSLN
+411 KGSSN
-416 KSIPEKLFVVID
+416 KAVPENLFVVIY

-452 NKDTSN
+452 NKGTSN

-530 KLRIPKQITGGKV
+530 KLKIPKQITGGKV

-557 ATGKSSFHSNH
+557 AAGKSSFHSNH

-615 VKVVIEK
+615 IKVVIEK
-622 SAQVDAKWLLKEIK
+622 SAQVDGKWLLKELKSDIK
-636 ADINKAEELNEEN
+636 KAEELNEEN
-649 NNQLLEK
+649 SNQLLEK
-656 CFSDLNQ
+656 CISDLKV

-673 SENGKIRILDDLRK
+673 NENGKIRILDDLRK
-687 IRLIIEGEADKVE
+687 IRLIIEDEADKVE
-700 WPKTKQELK
+700 WPRTKKELK
-709 DTYYK
+709 ETYYK
-714 AEEIVEQISNSG
+714 AEEIVEEINNSS
-726 LGSNLNMQKVNAQ
+726 LDSNLDMQKVNAR
-739 LHDFN
+739 LSDFSS
-744 TKVDQIIIAEDSQL
+744 KVDRIIIAEDLTL

-767 NFIRAIIGGVMPD
+767 DFVRAIIVGIMPD
-780 DGEREANFIEY
+780 DGESEADFIKY
-791 ADDNFSTIIWIN
+791 IDDNFTTIIWIN

-808 EHINQAKSNINNGG
+808 EHVNLAKSNIHNRG
-822 SLQQL
+822 SLHQL
-827 KQLCQNISDLI
+827 KQLCEQISDLI
-838 DRTDPRQPRDIPKT
+838 DRTDPRQPIDIPQ

>member
-24 GKPVIIKSDVQ
+24 GKPVILKSDFQ
-35 KDTLPSSVA
+35 MDTIPSCIA
-44 VTPRKSIIVGDAAL
+44 VTPRKSVIQGLAAL
-58 AAHRKEKLRAAENS
+58 KAYRTEKLRTLELNNDGASNA
-72 GIVPN
+72 
-77 SYLEFKTTMGTDITY
+77 YLEFKTTMGTNITY
-92 PSSFLDK
+92 PSSFLNK
-99 KFNSEELSSEVLLK
+99 EFSSEELSAEILLK
-113 LKSFVKDENVNSI
+113 LKSFVKDENINSI

-135 VPQNEATIKAAK
+135 VPQNEATIQAAK

-202 IDTAGDNNL
+202 LDTSGDNNL

-217 LAMVDKLII
+217 LAIVDNLII

-232 YSIKSFLKDAVKK
+232 YSIKSYLNDSSKK
-245 EILRTAMKGYAED
+245 EILRNAMKGYAED
-258 AKVQLSDNPTVD
+258 AKVQLSDSSTTD
-270 IATFPGDIR
+270 IATFPGEIR
-279 ATDDEGT
+279 ATDDDGV
-286 EFNLNMTITQDELA
+286 EFNLNMTLTQVQLA
-300 DVFSPIYQKAIDITK
+300 EVFSPVYQKAIDITK
-315 NILTKNNLKGS
+315 KILTKNNLKGS

-340 PIVQNMLKKQITE
+340 PIVQRMLKEQITE

-374 KEIGVVATPP
+374 KEIGVVAPPP

-394 YDAAVVGEE
+394 YDATVVGEE
-403 VRINVKVA
+403 VRVNIKIA
-411 QGSLN
+411 QGSSN
-416 KSIPEKLFVVID
+416 KELPEKLFVVID

-439 QISERASLIDLLL
+439 QISERACLIDLLL

-458 YFTINLTDD
+458 YFTISLTDE

-494 AWGIEVWNEQKKLS
+494 AWGIEVWNDQKKLS
-508 VFEPLKGL
+508 VFEPLIGL

-530 KLRIPKQITGGKV
+530 KLKIPKQITGGKV

-557 ATGKSSFHSNH
+557 AAGKSSFHSNH

-595 DNNGTP
+595 DNNGIP

-615 VKVVIEK
+615 IKVVIEK

-636 ADINKAEELNEEN
+636 SDIKKAEQLIEEN
-649 NNQLLEK
+649 PNPALDKCISNLNTLL
-656 CFSDLNQ
+656 N
-663 LLKDFKNEEG
+663 DFKNEEG

-687 IRLIIEGEADKVE
+687 IRLIIEGEADRFE
-700 WPKTKQELK
+700 WPTTKQELK
-709 DTYYK
+709 DCYYK
-714 AEEIVEQISNSG
+714 AEELIEKIINTG
-726 LGSNLNMQKVNAQ
+726 LDSKLNMQKVNAQ

-744 TKVDQIIIAEDSQL
+744 TKVDQIIVAENLQM
-758 AKETIENID
+758 ARETIENIED
-767 NFIRAIIGGVMPD
+767 FISALINGVRPD
-780 DGEREANFIEY
+780 DGEREADFIEY
-791 ADDNFSTIIWIN
+791 TDENFSSIIWIN
-803 ASRAR
+803 ATRAR
-808 EHINQAKSNINNGG
+808 ENINLAKSNINNGG

-827 KQLCQNISDLI
+827 KQLCQQISDSI
-838 DRTDPRQPRDIPKT
+838 DRSDPRQPKDIPQA
-852 N
+852 

>member
-24 GKPVIIKSDVQ
+24 GKPTILKSDVQ

-44 VTPRKSIIVGDAAL
+44 VTPRKSVIVGDAAQT
-58 AAHRKEKLRAAENS
+58 AHRKEKLRAAENAGS
-72 GIVPN
+72 ASN
-77 SYLEFKTTMGTDITY
+77 AYLEFKTTMGTDITY
-92 PSSFLDK
+92 HSSFLNKD
-99 KFNSEELSSEVLLK
+99 FTSEELSAEVLLK

-135 VPQNEATIKAAK
+135 VPQNEATIKAGK

-195 VQGVMTV
+195 IQGVMTV
-202 IDTAGDNNL
+202 MDTAGDNNL

-217 LAMVDKLII
+217 LAIIDKLII

-232 YSIKSFLKDAVKK
+232 YSIKSFLSDSSKK
-245 EILRTAMKGYAED
+245 EILRIAMKGYAED
-258 AKVQLSDNPTVD
+258 AKVQLSDNQTID
-270 IATFPGDIR
+270 ITTFPGDIR
-279 ATDDEGT
+279 ATDDDGT
-286 EFNLNMTITQDELA
+286 EFNLNMTITQEQLA
-300 DVFSPIYQKAIDITK
+300 EVFSPIYQKAIDITK

-340 PIVQNMLKKQITE
+340 PIVQSMLKEQITE

-374 KEIGVVATPP
+374 KEIGVMTPPP

-403 VRINVKVA
+403 VRINVK
-411 QGSLN
+411 LN
-416 KSIPEKLFVVID
+416 KEANKNIPEKLFVVID
-428 RDDKVFKSDKK
+428 RGDKVFSSDKK
-439 QISERASLIDLLL
+439 QISEKASLIDLIL
-452 NKDTSN
+452 NKDDSN
-458 YFTINLTDD
+458 YFTINLTDE

-474 QPNNFTILEGITTP
+474 EPNNFTILEGITTP
-488 HAPLPY
+488 PAPLPY
-494 AWGIEVWNEQKKLS
+494 TWGIEVWNEQKKLT

-557 ATGKSSFHSNH
+557 AAGKSSFHSNH

-595 DNNGTP
+595 DNNGIP

-615 VKVVIEK
+615 VTVVIEK
-622 SAQVDAKWLLKEIK
+622 SAQVDGKWLLKEIK
-636 ADINKAEELNEEN
+636 SDIQKAEALNDEN
-649 NNQLLEK
+649 DKPILAK
-656 CFSDLNQ
+656 CISDLNI
-663 LLKDFKNEEG
+663 LLGDFKNEEG
-673 SENGKIRILDDLRK
+673 NENGKIRILDDLRK

-709 DTYYK
+709 DSYYK
-714 AEEIVEQISNSG
+714 AEEIVEQISSSG
-726 LGSNLNMQKVNAQ
+726 LGSNLNMQKVNSH
-739 LHDFN
+739 LHDYN
-744 TKVDQIIIAEDSQL
+744 SKVDQIIIAEDSQM
-758 AKETIENID
+758 AKETIENI
-767 NFIRAIIGGVMPD
+767 NAFIRAIIGGVMPD

-791 ADDNFSTIIWIN
+791 ADDNFTTITWIN

-827 KQLCQNISDLI
+827 KQLCQQISDSI
-838 DRTDPRQPRDIPKT
+838 DRTDPDQPPIPKI
-852 N
+852 

>member
-24 GKPVIIKSDVQ
+24 GKPVILKSDVQ
-35 KDTLPSSVA
+35 MDTLPSCIA
-44 VTPRKSIIVGDAAL
+44 VTPRKSIIQGVAA
-58 AAHRKEKLRAAENS
+58 AKAYRTEKLRTLELNNDGVSNA
-72 GIVPN
+72 
-77 SYLEFKTTMGTDITY
+77 YLEFKTTMGTDIPY
-92 PSSFLDK
+92 PSSFLNK
-99 KFNSEELSSEVLLK
+99 EFTSEELSAEILLK

-135 VPQNEATIKAAK
+135 VPQNEATIKAGK

-211 GGKDLD
+211 GGKNLD

-232 YSIKSFLKDAVKK
+232 YSIKSFLKEPKK
-245 EILRTAMKGYAED
+245 EILRNAMKGYAED
-258 AKVQLSDNPTVD
+258 AKVQLSDNPTTD

-286 EFNLNMTITQDELA
+286 EFNLNMTISQEQLA
-300 DVFSPIYQKAIDITK
+300 EVFSPIYQKAIDITK
-315 NILTKNNLKGS
+315 KILTKNNLKGS
-326 QLECLILVGGPTFS
+326 QLECLILVGGPTYS
-340 PIVQNMLKKQITE
+340 PIVQNMLKEQITE

-374 KEIGVVATPP
+374 KEIGVVAPPP

-403 VRINVKVA
+403 VRINVKLA
-411 QGSLN
+411 QGSS
-416 KSIPEKLFVVID
+416 KKAIPENLFVVID

-530 KLRIPKQITGGKV
+530 KLKIPKQITGGKV

-557 ATGKSSFHSNH
+557 AAGKSSFHSNH

-615 VKVVIEK
+615 IKVVIEK
-622 SAQVDAKWLLKEIK
+622 SAQVDGKWLLKEIK
-636 ADINKAEELNEEN
+636 SDIQKAEALNDEN
-649 NNQLLEK
+649 PKPIIAK
-656 CFSDLNQ
+656 CISDLNI
-663 LLKDFKNEEG
+663 LLGDFKNEEG
-673 SENGKIRILDDLRK
+673 NENGKIRILDDLRK

-709 DTYYK
+709 DSYYK
-714 AEEIVEQISNSG
+714 AEEIVEQISSSG

-744 TKVDQIIIAEDSQL
+744 TKVDQIIIAEDSQM

-767 NFIRAIIGGVMPD
+767 DFIRAIIGGVMPD

-808 EHINQAKSNINNGG
+808 ENINQAKSNINNGG

-838 DRTDPRQPRDIPKT
+838 DRTDPRQPTDIPQT
-852 N
+852 

>member
-24 GKPVIIKSDVQ
+24 GKPVILKSDVQ
-35 KDTLPSSVA
+35 MDTLPSCIS
-44 VTPRKSIIVGDAAL
+44 VTPRKVIMHGLSAIGL
-58 AAHRKEKLRAAENS
+58 YRKEKLLSIETFEKGKTNS
-72 GIVPN
+72 F
-77 SYLEFKTTMGTDITY
+77 LEFKTTMGTEILY
-92 PSSFLDK
+92 NSSNLNKDFT
-99 KFNSEELSSEVLLK
+99 SEELSAEILLK
-113 LKSFVKDENVNSI
+113 LKSFIPDENVKSI

-135 VPQNEATIKAAK
+135 IPQNEATIKAGK

-185 GTFDVALVKV
+185 GTFDAALVKV
-195 VQGVMTV
+195 EQGIMTV
-202 IDTAGDNNL
+202 LNTAGDNNL

-217 LAMVDKLII
+217 LAIVDKLII
-226 PYLDEN
+226 PYLEKN
-232 YSIKSFLKDAVKK
+232 YSIKNILRDSEKK
-245 EILRTAMKGYAED
+245 EMLRVAMKGFAED
-258 AKVQLSDNPTVD
+258 AKVQLSANPIGYIETYD
-270 IATFPGDIR
+270 GDIN
-279 ATDDEGT
+279 ATDDEGRK
-286 EFNLNMTITQDELA
+286 FNLNIEINQEELV
-300 DVFSPIYQKAIDITK
+300 DVLSPFFQKAIDITK
-315 NILTKNNLKGS
+315 QILVKNNLKGS
-326 QLECLILVGGPTFS
+326 ELECLILVGGPTYS
-340 PIVQNMLKKQITE
+340 PIVQNMLKEQIT
-353 NVIAKNQM
+353 NKVIAKNQM

-374 KEIGVVATPP
+374 KEIGIVAPPP

-411 QGSLN
+411 KDSSN
-416 KSIPEKLFVVID
+416 SDIPEKLFVVID
-428 RDDKVFKSDKK
+428 RDDKVFSSEKK
-439 QISERASLIDLLL
+439 KISERASLIDLLL

-467 KGNKLEC
+467 KGNKLDC

-508 VFEPLKGL
+508 VFEPLIGL

-557 ATGKSSFHSNH
+557 AARKSSFHSNH

-636 ADINKAEELNEEN
+636 DDIKKSEELNEEN
-649 NNQLLEK
+649 NNKILEK
-656 CFSDLNQ
+656 CISDLNV

-709 DTYYK
+709 DSYYK
-714 AEEIVEQISNSG
+714 AEEIVEQITNSG

-739 LHDFN
+739 LQDFN
-744 TKVDQIIIAEDSQL
+744 TKVDQIIIAENL
-758 AKETIENID
+758 LMAKETIENID
-767 NFIRAIIGGVMPD
+767 DFIRAIVGGVMPD
-780 DGEREANFIEY
+780 NGEREANFIEY

-803 ASRAR
+803 ATRAR
-808 EHINQAKSNINNGG
+808 ENINQAKTNINNGG

-827 KQLCQNISDLI
+827 NQLCQQISDSI
-838 DRTDPRQPRDIPKT
+838 DRSDPRQPKDIPQT
-852 N
+852 

>member
-24 GKPVIIKSDVQ
+24 GKPVILKSDVQ
-35 KDTLPSSVA
+35 MDTLPSCIA
-44 VTPRKSIIVGDAAL
+44 VTPRKSIIQGVAA
-58 AAHRKEKLRAAENS
+58 AKAYRTEKLRALELNNDGASNA
-72 GIVPN
+72 
-77 SYLEFKTTMGTDITY
+77 YLEFKTTMGTDIPY
-92 PSSFLDK
+92 PSSFLNK
-99 KFNSEELSSEVLLK
+99 EFTSEELSAEILLK

-135 VPQNEATIKAAK
+135 VPQNEATIKAGK

-211 GGKDLD
+211 GGKNLD

-232 YSIKSFLKDAVKK
+232 YSIKSFLKEPKK
-245 EILRTAMKGYAED
+245 EILRNAMKGYAED
-258 AKVQLSDNPTVD
+258 AKVQLSDNPTTD

-286 EFNLNMTITQDELA
+286 EFNLNMTISQEQLA
-300 DVFSPIYQKAIDITK
+300 EVFSPIYQKAIDITK
-315 NILTKNNLKGS
+315 KILTKNNLKGS
-326 QLECLILVGGPTFS
+326 QLECLILVGGPTYS
-340 PIVQNMLKKQITE
+340 PIVQNMLKEQITE

-374 KEIGVVATPP
+374 KEIGVVAPPP

-394 YDAAVVGEE
+394 YDAAVVSEE
-403 VRINVKVA
+403 VRINVKLA
-411 QGSLN
+411 QGSS
-416 KSIPEKLFVVID
+416 KKAIPENLFVVID

-530 KLRIPKQITGGKV
+530 KLKIPKQITGGKV

-557 ATGKSSFHSNH
+557 AAGKSSFHSNH

-583 PANSEL
+583 PANAEL

-615 VKVVIEK
+615 IKVVIEK
-622 SAQVDAKWLLKEIK
+622 SAQVDGKWLLKEIK
-636 ADINKAEELNEEN
+636 SDIQKAEALNDEN
-649 NNQLLEK
+649 PKPILAK
-656 CFSDLNQ
+656 CISDLNI
-663 LLKDFKNEEG
+663 LLGDFKNEEG
-673 SENGKIRILDDLRK
+673 NENGKIRILDDLRK

-709 DTYYK
+709 DSYYK
-714 AEEIVEQISNSG
+714 AEEIVEQISSSG

-744 TKVDQIIIAEDSQL
+744 TKVDQIIIAEDSQM

-767 NFIRAIIGGVMPD
+767 DFIRAIIGGVMPD

-808 EHINQAKSNINNGG
+808 ENINQAKSNINNGG

-838 DRTDPRQPRDIPKT
+838 DRTDPRQPIDIPQT
-852 N
+852 

>member
-1 MRTKIDYGIDLGT
+1 MNKLSKIKGFQSCFFL
-14 TNSAI
+14 
-19 ARMEN
+19 
-24 GKPVIIKSDVQ
+24 
-35 KDTLPSSVA
+35 SV
-44 VTPRKSIIVGDAAL
+44 P
-58 AAHRKEKLRAAENS
+58 
-72 GIVPN
+72 
-77 SYLEFKTTMGTDITY
+77 
-92 PSSFLDK
+92 
-99 KFNSEELSSEVLLK
+99 
-113 LKSFVKDENVNSI
+113 
-126 VITVPARFK
+126 VPARFK
-135 VPQNEATIKAAK
+135 VPQNEATIKAGK

-211 GGKDLD
+211 GGKNLD

-232 YSIKSFLKDAVKK
+232 YTIKSFLKEPKK
-245 EILRTAMKGYAED
+245 EILRNAMKGYAED
-258 AKVQLSDNPTVD
+258 AKVQLSDNPTTD

-286 EFNLNMTITQDELA
+286 EFNLNMTISQEQLA
-300 DVFSPIYQKAIDITK
+300 EVFSPIYQKAIDITK
-315 NILTKNNLKGS
+315 KILSKNNLKGS

-340 PIVQNMLKKQITE
+340 PIVQNMLKEQITE

-374 KEIGVVATPP
+374 KEIGVLATPP
-384 PVGTIALDLK
+384 PVGTIALDLN

-403 VRINVKVA
+403 VRVNVKVS
-411 QGSLN
+411 QGSSN
-416 KSIPEKLFVVID
+416 KAIPEKLFVVID

-530 KLRIPKQITGGKV
+530 KLKTPKQITGGLVK
-543 TDVLRIPLYQGEDD
+543 DVLKIPLYQGEDD
-557 ATGKSSFHSNH
+557 AAGKSSFHSNH
-568 VVDVIITGETIPGVL
+568 VGDVIITGETIPGIL
-583 PANSEL
+583 PVNSEF

-595 DNNGTP
+595 DKNGTP
-601 TCSAFF
+601 TCFAFF

-615 VKVVIEK
+615 IKVVIEK
-622 SAQVDAKWLLKEIK
+622 LAQVDGKWLLKEIK
-636 ADINKAEELNEEN
+636 SDIQKAEALNNEN
-649 NNQLLEK
+649 SMPILAK
-656 CFSDLNQ
+656 CISDLNI
-663 LLKDFKNEEG
+663 LSGDFKNEEG
-673 SENGKIRILDDLRK
+673 NENGKIRILDDLRK

-700 WPKTKQELK
+700 WPKIKQELK
-709 DTYYK
+709 DSYYK
-714 AEEIVEQISNSG
+714 AEEIVEQITNSG

-739 LHDFN
+739 LQDFK
-744 TKVDQIIIAEDSQL
+744 TKVDQIIIPENSHL
-758 AKETIENID
+758 AKETIENIND
-767 NFIRAIIGGVMPD
+767 FIRAIIAGVMPD
-780 DGEREANFIEY
+780 DGEREANFIEHY
-791 ADDNFSTIIWIN
+791 DNKFSEVIWLN
-803 ASRAR
+803 TSRAR
-808 EHINQAKSNINNGG
+808 EFINQAKSNINNGG

-827 KQLCQNISDLI
+827 KQICQQISDLV
-838 DRTDPRQPRDIPKT
+838 DWSDPNQPKDIPKI
-852 N
+852 

>member
-24 GKPVIIKSDVQ
+24 GKPVILKSDVQ
-35 KDTLPSSVA
+35 MDTLPSCIA
-44 VTPRKSIIVGDAAL
+44 VTPRKSIIQGVAA
-58 AAHRKEKLRAAENS
+58 AKAYRTEKLRALELNNDGASNA
-72 GIVPN
+72 
-77 SYLEFKTTMGTDITY
+77 YLEFKTTMGTDIPY
-92 PSSFLDK
+92 PSSFLNK
-99 KFNSEELSSEVLLK
+99 EFTSEELSAEILLK

-135 VPQNEATIKAAK
+135 VPQNEATIKAGK

-211 GGKDLD
+211 GGKNLD

-232 YSIKSFLKDAVKK
+232 YSIKSFLKEPKK
-245 EILRTAMKGYAED
+245 EILRNAMKGYAED
-258 AKVQLSDNPTVD
+258 AKVQLSDNPTTD

-286 EFNLNMTITQDELA
+286 EFNLNMTISQEQLA
-300 DVFSPIYQKAIDITK
+300 EVFSPIYQKAIDITK
-315 NILTKNNLKGS
+315 KILSKNNLKGS
-326 QLECLILVGGPTFS
+326 QLECLILVGGPTYS
-340 PIVQNMLKKQITE
+340 PIVQNMLKEQITE

-374 KEIGVVATPP
+374 KEIGVVAPPP

-411 QGSLN
+411 QGSS
-416 KSIPEKLFVVID
+416 KKAIPENLFVVID

-530 KLRIPKQITGGKV
+530 KLKIPKQITGGKI

-557 ATGKSSFHSNH
+557 AAGKSSFHSNH
-568 VVDVIITGETIPGVL
+568 VVDVIITGETIPSVL

-636 ADINKAEELNEEN
+636 ADIKKAEELNEEN

-656 CFSDLNQ
+656 CISDLNV

-709 DTYYK
+709 DSYYK
-714 AEEIVEQISNSG
+714 AEERVEQITNSG

-739 LHDFN
+739 MHDFN
-744 TKVDQIIIAEDSQL
+744 TKVDQIIIAEDSQM

-767 NFIRAIIGGVMPD
+767 DFIRAIIGGVMPD

-791 ADDNFSTIIWIN
+791 ADDNFTTIIWIN

-827 KQLCQNISDLI
+827 KQLCQQISDSI
-838 DRTDPRQPRDIPKT
+838 DRTDPNQPPIPKI
-852 N
+852 

>member
-24 GKPVIIKSDVQ
+24 GKPVILKSDVQ
-35 KDTLPSSVA
+35 MDTLPSCIA
-44 VTPRKSIIVGDAAL
+44 VTPRKSIIQGVAA
-58 AAHRKEKLRAAENS
+58 AKAYRTEKLRALELNNDGASNA
-72 GIVPN
+72 
-77 SYLEFKTTMGTDITY
+77 YLEFKTTMGTDIPY
-92 PSSFLDK
+92 PSSFLNK
-99 KFNSEELSSEVLLK
+99 EFTSEDLSAEILLK

-135 VPQNEATIKAAK
+135 VPQNEATIKAGK

-211 GGKDLD
+211 GGKNLD

-232 YSIKSFLKDAVKK
+232 YTIKSFLKEPKK
-245 EILRTAMKGYAED
+245 EILRNAMKGYAED
-258 AKVQLSDNPTVD
+258 AKVQLSDNPTTD

-286 EFNLNMTITQDELA
+286 EFNLNMTISQEQLA
-300 DVFSPIYQKAIDITK
+300 EVFSPIYQKAIDITK
-315 NILTKNNLKGS
+315 KILSKNNLKGS
-326 QLECLILVGGPTFS
+326 QLECLILVGGPTYS
-340 PIVQNMLKKQITE
+340 PIVQNMLKEQITE

-374 KEIGVVATPP
+374 KEIGVVAPPP

-411 QGSLN
+411 QGSS
-416 KSIPEKLFVVID
+416 KKAIPENLFVVID

-530 KLRIPKQITGGKV
+530 KLKIPKQITGGKV

-557 ATGKSSFHSNH
+557 AAGKSSFHSNH

-615 VKVVIEK
+615 IKVVIEK
-622 SAQVDAKWLLKEIK
+622 SAQVDGKWLLKEIK
-636 ADINKAEELNEEN
+636 SDIQKAEALNDEN
-649 NNQLLEK
+649 AKPILSK
-656 CFSDLNQ
+656 CISDLNI
-663 LLKDFKNEEG
+663 LLGDFKNEEG
-673 SENGKIRILDDLRK
+673 NENGKIRILDDLRK

-709 DTYYK
+709 DSYYK
-714 AEEIVEQISNSG
+714 AEEIVEQISSSG

-744 TKVDQIIIAEDSQL
+744 TKVDQIIIAEDSQM

-767 NFIRAIIGGVMPD
+767 DFIRAIIGGVMPD

-808 EHINQAKSNINNGG
+808 ENINQAKSNINNGG

-838 DRTDPRQPRDIPKT
+838 DRTDPRQPKDIPQT
-852 N
+852 

>member
-24 GKPVIIKSDVQ
+24 GKPVILKSDVQ
-35 KDTLPSSVA
+35 MDTLPSCIA
-44 VTPRKSIIVGDAAL
+44 VTPRKSIIQGVAA
-58 AAHRKEKLRAAENS
+58 AKAYRTEKLRALELNNDGASNA
-72 GIVPN
+72 
-77 SYLEFKTTMGTDITY
+77 YLEFKTTMGTDIPY
-92 PSSFLDK
+92 PSSFLNK
-99 KFNSEELSSEVLLK
+99 EFTSEELSAEILLK

-135 VPQNEATIKAAK
+135 VPQNEATIKAGK

-211 GGKDLD
+211 GGKNLD

-232 YSIKSFLKDAVKK
+232 YSIKSFLKEPKK
-245 EILRTAMKGYAED
+245 EILRNAMKGYAED
-258 AKVQLSDNPTVD
+258 AKVQLSDNPTTD

-286 EFNLNMTITQDELA
+286 EFNLNMTISQEQLA
-300 DVFSPIYQKAIDITK
+300 EVFSPIYQKAIDITK
-315 NILTKNNLKGS
+315 KILSKNNLKGS
-326 QLECLILVGGPTFS
+326 QLECLILVGGPTYS
-340 PIVQNMLKKQITE
+340 PIVQNMLKEQITE

-374 KEIGVVATPP
+374 KEIGVVAPPP

-411 QGSLN
+411 QGSS
-416 KSIPEKLFVVID
+416 KKAIPENLFVVID

-488 HAPLPY
+488 YAPLPY

-530 KLRIPKQITGGKV
+530 KLKIPKQITGGKI

-557 ATGKSSFHSNH
+557 AAGKSSFHSNH
-568 VVDVIITGETIPGVL
+568 VVDVIITGETIPSVL

-636 ADINKAEELNEEN
+636 ADIKKAEELNEEN

-656 CFSDLNQ
+656 CISDLNV

-687 IRLIIEGEADKVE
+687 IRLIIEGEADKDE

-709 DTYYK
+709 DSYYK
-714 AEEIVEQISNSG
+714 AEEIVEQITNSG

-744 TKVDQIIIAEDSQL
+744 TKVDQIIIAEDSQM

-767 NFIRAIIGGVMPD
+767 DFIRAIIGGVMPD

-791 ADDNFSTIIWIN
+791 ADDNFATIIWIN

-827 KQLCQNISDLI
+827 KQLCQQISDLI
-838 DRTDPRQPRDIPKT
+838 DRTDPRQPSDIPQI
-852 N
+852 

>member
-14 TNSAI
+14 TNSAL

-24 GKPVIIKSDVQ
+24 GKPVILKSDVQ

-44 VTPRKSIIVGDAAL
+44 VTPRKSLIVGDAAL
-58 AAHRKEKLRAAENS
+58 SAHRKEKLRALELQDN
-72 GIVPN
+72 GFTN
-77 SYLEFKTTMGTDITY
+77 SYIEFKTTMGTDIPY
-92 PSSFLDK
+92 PSSFLNK
-99 KFNSEELSSEVLLK
+99 EFTSEELSAEVLLK

-135 VPQNEATIKAAK
+135 VPQNEATIKAGK

-217 LAMVDKLII
+217 LVMVDKLII

-232 YSIKSFLKDAVKK
+232 YSIKSLLKDSSKK
-245 EILRTAMKGYAED
+245 EILRNAIKGFAED
-258 AKVQLSDNPTVD
+258 AKVQLSDNPTTD

-279 ATDDEGT
+279 AADDDGT
-286 EFNLNMTITQDELA
+286 EFNLNMTISQEQLTE
-300 DVFSPIYQKAIDITK
+300 VFSPIYQKAIDITK
-315 NILTKNNLKGS
+315 KILSKNNLKGS
-326 QLECLILVGGPTFS
+326 QLECLILVGGPTYS
-340 PIVQNMLKKQITE
+340 PIVQSMLKEQITE

-374 KEIGVVATPP
+374 KEIGVIAPAP
-384 PVGTIALDLK
+384 PVGTVLLDLK

-403 VRINVKVA
+403 VRINVKLTKDA
-411 QGSLN
+411 N
-416 KSIPEKLFVVID
+416 KNIPEKLFVVID
-428 RDDKVFKSDKK
+428 RDDKVFSSNKK

-458 YFTINLTDD
+458 YFTIYLTDE
-467 KGNKLEC
+467 KGNKLDC

-508 VFEPLKGL
+508 VFEPLIGL
-516 EKNQIQNGAVGISN
+516 EKNQIQNGAVGVLN
-530 KLRIPKQITGGKV
+530 KLKIPKQITGGKV

-557 ATGKSSFHSNH
+557 AAGKSSFHSNH

-595 DNNGTP
+595 DKNGTP

-615 VKVVIEK
+615 VKVAIEK
-622 SAQVDAKWLLKEIK
+622 SAQVNATWLLKEIK
-636 ADINKAEELNEEN
+636 ADIKKAEELNDEN
-649 NNQLLEK
+649 NSQLLQK
-656 CFSDLNQ
+656 CISDLNK

-673 SENGKIRILDDLRK
+673 NENGKIRILDDLRK
-687 IRLIIEGEADKVE
+687 LRLIIEGETDKVE

-709 DTYYK
+709 DSYYK
-714 AEEIVEQISNSG
+714 AEEVVDTIKSSG
-726 LGSNLNMQKVNAQ
+726 LASNLNMPKVEAQ
-739 LHDFN
+739 LKEFN
-744 TKVDQIIIAEDSQL
+744 SKVDQIILAEDL
-758 AKETIENID
+758 PMAKETIENID
-767 NFIRAIIGGVMPD
+767 DFIRALIGGVMPD
-780 DGEREANFIEY
+780 DGEREADFIEY
-791 ADDNFSTIIWIN
+791 ADNNFSSIIWIN

-808 EHINQAKSNINNGG
+808 ENINQAKSNINNGG

-827 KQLCQNISDLI
+827 KQLCQQVSDLI
-838 DRTDPRQPRDIPKT
+838 DRSNPNQPKDIPQT
-852 N
+852 

>member
-24 GKPVIIKSDVQ
+24 GKPVILKSDVQ
-35 KDTLPSSVA
+35 MDTLPSCIA
-44 VTPRKSIIVGDAAL
+44 VTPRKSIIQGVAA
-58 AAHRKEKLRAAENS
+58 AKAYRTEKLRALELNNDGASNA
-72 GIVPN
+72 
-77 SYLEFKTTMGTDITY
+77 YLEFKTTMGTDIPY
-92 PSSFLDK
+92 PSSFLNK
-99 KFNSEELSSEVLLK
+99 EFTSEELSAEILLK

-135 VPQNEATIKAAK
+135 VPQNEATIKAGK

-211 GGKDLD
+211 GGKNLD

-232 YSIKSFLKDAVKK
+232 YSIKSFLKEPKK
-245 EILRTAMKGYAED
+245 EILRNAMKGYAED
-258 AKVQLSDNPTVD
+258 AKVQLSDNPTTD

-286 EFNLNMTITQDELA
+286 EFNLNMTISQEQLA
-300 DVFSPIYQKAIDITK
+300 EVFSPIYQKAIDITK
-315 NILTKNNLKGS
+315 KILTKNNLKGS
-326 QLECLILVGGPTFS
+326 QLECLILVGGPTYS
-340 PIVQNMLKKQITE
+340 PIVQNMLKEQITE

-374 KEIGVVATPP
+374 KEIGVVAPPP

-394 YDAAVVGEE
+394 YDAAVVSEE
-403 VRINVKVA
+403 VRINVKLA
-411 QGSLN
+411 QGSS
-416 KSIPEKLFVVID
+416 KKAIPENLFVVID

-530 KLRIPKQITGGKV
+530 KLKIPKQITGGKV

-557 ATGKSSFHSNH
+557 AAGKSSFHSNH

-583 PANSEL
+583 PANAEL

-615 VKVVIEK
+615 IKVVIEK
-622 SAQVDAKWLLKEIK
+622 SAQVDGKWLLKEIK
-636 ADINKAEELNEEN
+636 SDIQKAEALNDEN
-649 NNQLLEK
+649 PKPILAK
-656 CFSDLNQ
+656 CISDLNI
-663 LLKDFKNEEG
+663 LLGDFKNEEG
-673 SENGKIRILDDLRK
+673 NENGKIRILDDLRK

-709 DTYYK
+709 DSYYK
-714 AEEIVEQISNSG
+714 AEDIVEQISSSG

-744 TKVDQIIIAEDSQL
+744 TKVDQIIIAEDSQM

-767 NFIRAIIGGVMPD
+767 DFIRAIIGGVMPD

-808 EHINQAKSNINNGG
+808 ENINQAKSNINNGG

-838 DRTDPRQPRDIPKT
+838 DRTDPRQPIDIPQT
-852 N
+852 

>member
-1 MRTKIDYGIDLGT
+1 MHG
-14 TNSAI
+14 
-19 ARMEN
+19 
-24 GKPVIIKSDVQ
+24 SD
-35 KDTLPSSVA
+35 SNA
-44 VTPRKSIIVGDAAL
+44 
-58 AAHRKEKLRAAENS
+58 
-72 GIVPN
+72 
-77 SYLEFKTTMGTDITY
+77 YLEFKTTMGTDIPY
-92 PSSFLDK
+92 PSSFLNK
-99 KFNSEELSSEVLLK
+99 EFTSEELSAEILLK

-135 VPQNEATIKAAK
+135 VPQNEATIKAGK

-211 GGKDLD
+211 GGKNLD

-232 YSIKSFLKDAVKK
+232 YSIKSFLKEPKK
-245 EILRTAMKGYAED
+245 EILRNAMKGYAED
-258 AKVQLSDNPTVD
+258 AKVQLSDNPTTD

-286 EFNLNMTITQDELA
+286 EFNLNMTISQEQLA
-300 DVFSPIYQKAIDITK
+300 EVFSPIYQKAIDITK
-315 NILTKNNLKGS
+315 KILTKNNLKGS
-326 QLECLILVGGPTFS
+326 QLECLILVGGPTYS
-340 PIVQNMLKKQITE
+340 PIVQNMLKEQITE

-374 KEIGVVATPP
+374 KEIGVVAPPP

-411 QGSLN
+411 QGSS
-416 KSIPEKLFVVID
+416 KKAIPENLFVVID

-530 KLRIPKQITGGKV
+530 KLKIPKQITGGKV

-557 ATGKSSFHSNH
+557 AAGKSSFHSNH

-615 VKVVIEK
+615 IKVVIEK
-622 SAQVDAKWLLKEIK
+622 SAQVDGKWLLKEIK
-636 ADINKAEELNEEN
+636 SDIQKAEALNDEN
-649 NNQLLEK
+649 AKPILSK
-656 CFSDLNQ
+656 CISDLNI
-663 LLKDFKNEEG
+663 LLGDFKNEEG
-673 SENGKIRILDDLRK
+673 NENGKIRILDDLRK

-709 DTYYK
+709 DSYYK
-714 AEEIVEQISNSG
+714 AEEIVEQISSSG

-744 TKVDQIIIAEDSQL
+744 TKVDQIIIAEDSQM

-767 NFIRAIIGGVMPD
+767 DFIRAIIGGVMPD

-808 EHINQAKSNINNGG
+808 ENINQAKSNINNGG

-838 DRTDPRQPRDIPKT
+838 DRTDPRQPKDIPQT
-852 N
+852 

>member
-24 GKPVIIKSDVQ
+24 GKPVILKTDVQ
-35 KDTLPSSVA
+35 MDTLPSCIS
-44 VTPRKSIIVGDAAL
+44 VTPRKSLIHGVAAI
-58 AAHRKEKLRAAENS
+58 AAHRKEKLRALEVLDNGLS
-72 GIVPN
+72 N
-77 SYLEFKTTMGTDITY
+77 SYLEFKTTMGTDIQY
-92 PSSFLDK
+92 PSSFLNK
-99 KFNSEELSSEVLLK
+99 EFTSEELSAEVLLK
-113 LKSFVKDENVNSI
+113 LKSFITNENVKSI

-135 VPQNEATIKAAK
+135 MPQNEATIKAGK

-169 DAKNKDGI
+169 DAINKEGI

-195 VQGVMTV
+195 QEGIMTV
-202 IDTAGDNNL
+202 LNTAGDNNL

-226 PYLDEN
+226 PYLEQN
-232 YSIKSFLKDAVKK
+232 YKIEKILKDPKKK
-245 EILRTAMKGYAED
+245 EILRSAMKGYAED
-258 AKVQLSDNPTVD
+258 AKVQLSTSPTTD

-279 ATDDEGT
+279 ATDDDGT
-286 EFNLNMTITQDELA
+286 EFNLNMTITQEELSE
-300 DVFSPIYQKAIDITK
+300 VFSPIYQKAIDITK
-315 NILTKNNLKGS
+315 QILVKNNIKGS
-326 QLECLILVGGPTFS
+326 QLECLILVGGPTYS
-340 PIVQNMLKKQITE
+340 PIVQNMLREQITDK
-353 NVIAKNQM
+353 VIAKNQM
-361 TSVAIGAALYAST
+361 TSVAIGAALYAAT
-374 KEIGVVATPP
+374 KEIGVVAPPP
-384 PVGTIALDLK
+384 PVGTISLDIK

-403 VRINVKVA
+403 VRVNVKLA
-411 QGSLN
+411 QSDSN
-416 KSIPEKLFVVID
+416 KNLPEKLFVTIV
-428 RDDKVFKSDKK
+428 RGDKSFSSDKK
-439 QISERASLIDLLL
+439 QITERASLIDLLL
-452 NKDTSN
+452 NKDSSN

-488 HAPLPY
+488 PAPLPY
-494 AWGIEVWNEQKKLS
+494 AWGIEVWNEQKKKS

-516 EKNQIQNGAVGISN
+516 EKNQIQNGAVGVSN
-530 KLRIPKQITGGKV
+530 KLKIPKQITGGKL

-557 ATGKSSFHSNH
+557 AAGKSSFHSNH

-615 VKVVIEK
+615 ITVVIEK
-622 SAQVDAKWLLKEIK
+622 SAQVEANWLLKEIK
-636 ADINKAEELNEEN
+636 SDIKKAEELNEEN
-649 NNQLLEK
+649 SKPVLDK
-656 CFSDLNQ
+656 CISDLNT
-663 LLKDFKNEEG
+663 LLNDFKNEEG

-687 IRLIIEGEADKVE
+687 IRLIIEGETDKVE

-709 DTYYK
+709 DSYYK
-714 AEEIVEQISNSG
+714 AEDVVDKIKSSG
-726 LGSNLNMQKVNAQ
+726 LAGNLNMQKVEAQ
-739 LHDFN
+739 LNDFN
-744 TKVDQIIIAEDSQL
+744 AKVDQIIIAEDSQM

-767 NFIRAIIGGVMPD
+767 DFIRAIIGGVMPD

-808 EHINQAKSNINNGG
+808 ENINQAKSNINNGG

-827 KQLCQNISDLI
+827 KQLCQVVSDLI
-838 DRTDPRQPRDIPKT
+838 DRTNPDQPKDIPQT
-852 N
+852 